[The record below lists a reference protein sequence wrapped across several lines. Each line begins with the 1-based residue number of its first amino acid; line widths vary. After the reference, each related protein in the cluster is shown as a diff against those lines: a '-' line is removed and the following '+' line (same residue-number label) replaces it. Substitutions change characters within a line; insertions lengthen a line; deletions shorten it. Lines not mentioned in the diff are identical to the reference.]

1 MHHAAVRLRHPRN
14 PLNLRNSYF
23 AFCTSHF
30 ALRESILC
38 RS

>member
-1 MHHAAVRLRHPRN
+1 MKDAAARLRN
-14 PLNLRNSYF
+14 PPHLRNLYF

-38 RS
+38 RL